1 MLFLNQ
7 DKNLMALLTILYKER
22 NKWIQMA
29 DLAAV
34 IGVTRKTVRSYILSI
49 EEKFREHARFYYN
62 GSMVY
67 AQFHPNFGLLSMK
80 KLLIVNH
87 FSIEFSSI
95 LFLNRKQKK
104 HNLPSS
110 LDSVKP
116 RFIDMCKTLM
126 NSSTALTI

>member
-1 MLFLNQ
+1 
-7 DKNLMALLTILYKER
+7 MALLTILYKER

-29 DLAAV
+29 DLAAL

-67 AQFHPNFGLLSMK
+67 VQFHPNFGLISMK
-80 KLLIVNH
+80 KLLIRESLLYRILV
-87 FSIEFSSI
+87 SSFFEPETKNQNW
-95 LFLNRKQKK
+95 LL
-104 HNLPSS
+104 S
-110 LDSVKP
+110 LVSAKP
-116 RFIDMCKTLM
+116 RFIDMCKILM